1 MEIAEFVEETGK
13 LEKFYDK
20 ELKPFEREIWYQQ
33 LKFLPISRY
42 RQIVNKSFGECKF
55 LPKLADI
62 LELHK
67 QLPYKRENVQAKQ
80 NVKCDKCG
88 GKGIFIYTKVLDN
101 GANKIKYQYAARCNC
116 ENGQNYA
123 YDGTKV
129 SDARYRSKYYV
140 PIAEK
145 IGI

>member
-67 QLPYKRENVQAKQ
+67 QLPYRSENVQAKQ

-101 GANKIKYQYAARCNC
+101 GANLIILAFFSSSVSSSGGRKRARRLSGGKRCK
-116 ENGQNYA
+116 A
-123 YDGTKV
+123 
-129 SDARYRSKYYV
+129 
-140 PIAEK
+140 PF
-145 IGI
+145 